1 MTYKASPPIP
11 ALFRAHNQVE
21 QNNVGAGAEFLVSA
35 LYNCSPH
42 PSGGVKTSKAYVY
55 GDVRTSGISTASEQI
70 LNVAFKNSIKMPS
83 EGWQTANNTRGVV
96 GADDGIFGVVDGRAS
111 LYVTAAET
119 TAADSDAE
127 ETRIFGLRLVP

>member
-1 MTYKASPPIP
+1 MTYKASSPIP
-11 ALFRAHNQVE
+11 AIFRAHNQAE
-21 QNNVGAGAEFLVSA
+21 QNSVGAGVEFLVSE

-55 GDVRTSGISTASEQI
+55 GDLRTSGISTGSRQV
-70 LNVAFKNSIKMPS
+70 LNVAFKDSIKMPS

-96 GADDGIFGVVDGRAS
+96 GADDGVFGVVDGRAS
-111 LYVTAAET
+111 LYVTAVET
-119 TAADSDAE
+119 NDADSDAE

>member
-1 MTYKASPPIP
+1 MTYKASSPIP

-21 QNNVGAGAEFLVSA
+21 QNNVGVGVEFLVSA

-42 PSGGVKTSKAYVY
+42 PSGGVRTLKAYVY
-55 GDVRTSGISTASEQI
+55 GDVRTSGIFTDSRQI
-70 LNVAFKNSIKMPS
+70 LNVAFKDSVVMPS
-83 EGWQTANNTRGVV
+83 EGWQTANNTKGVV
-96 GADDGIFGVVDGRAS
+96 GADDGIFGVIDGRAS

-127 ETRIFGLRLVP
+127 ETRIFGLRLAP